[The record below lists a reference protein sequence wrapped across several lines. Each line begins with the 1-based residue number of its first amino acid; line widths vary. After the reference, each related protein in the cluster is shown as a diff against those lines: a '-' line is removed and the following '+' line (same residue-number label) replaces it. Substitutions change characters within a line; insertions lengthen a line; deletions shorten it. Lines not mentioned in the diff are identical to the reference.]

1 MEKNKKIIIG
11 ITFAFLVCS
20 LGAYR
25 YINVNKNIDEKI
37 NFNVENSFNGKNS
50 FNISQVD
57 WTGQTKWWTDN
68 TGNNLYDIKFE
79 FFDGTDIKE
88 IITENANYD
97 MKIKSDVA
105 NGELNIKIYNGEK
118 ILFDK
123 NGEIDDTITI
133 SNDGSKNVR
142 IELTAK
148 EAEGHVK
155 IELVPNIIRVSK
167 DIFKV

>member
-1 MEKNKKIIIG
+1 MKKSKKIIIG
-11 ITFAFLVCS
+11 IIFAFLVCS
-20 LGAYR
+20 LEVYR
-25 YINVNKNIDEKI
+25 YININKNIDEKN
-37 NFNVENSFNGKNS
+37 NFNVESSFNEKSS

-57 WTGQTKWWTDN
+57 WTGQAKWWTDN
-68 TGNNLYDIKFE
+68 SGDDLYDIKFE

-97 MKIKSDVA
+97 MKIKSDVG

-123 NGEIDDTITI
+123 SGKIEDTVTI
-133 SNDGSKNVR
+133 SNNGSKNVR

-155 IELVPNIIRVSK
+155 IELMPNIIRVSK
-167 DIFKV
+167 DIFKI